1 MKIFNIKVDGKS
13 YRVEVEE
20 ERVSPAAPA
29 TTPKPKPGAPKSP
42 LPPQPPVQSIPKPA
56 PPPRPTV
63 QSGSQAMVNSPLPGT
78 ILAIKVSEG
87 DAVSRGQTLVV
98 LEAMKMENEIPAPA
112 DGKVSSIKVKKGD
125 SVSTGD
131 LLLILE

>member
-1 MKIFNIKVDGKS
+1 MKLFTVKVDGKS
-13 YRVEVEE
+13 YQVEVEE
-20 ERVSPAAPA
+20 EGVSVATPAKASR
-29 TTPKPKPGAPKSP
+29 TTPVTVKTPPAPVSRAPKPVAPR
-42 LPPQPPVQSIPKPA
+42 
-56 PPPRPTV
+56 RPTV

-78 ILAIKVSEG
+78 ILAIEVAEG
-87 DAVSRGQTLVV
+87 ATVTQGQTLVV

>member
-1 MKIFNIKVDGKS
+1 MKIFNIKVDEKS

-20 ERVSPAAPA
+20 EKVSPAARGA
-29 TTPKPKPGAPKSP
+29 TPKPKPVAPKSSP
-42 LPPQPPVQSIPKPA
+42 PPQPPVQNIPKPV

-87 DAVSRGQTLVV
+87 DTVSQGQTLVV
-98 LEAMKMENEIPAPA
+98 LEAMKMENEIPSPA

-131 LLLILE
+131 ILLILE

>member
-20 ERVSPAAPA
+20 EKPSSA
-29 TTPKPKPGAPKSP
+29 TTPKLKPVAPKSP
-42 LPPQPPVQSIPKPA
+42 PLPQPPVKSMPKPV

-63 QSGSQAMVNSPLPGT
+63 QSGSQTMVNSPLPGT

-87 DAVSRGQTLVV
+87 DSVSRGQTLVV
-98 LEAMKMENEIPAPA
+98 LEAMKMENEIPASA

-125 SVSTGD
+125 SVKTGD

>member
-1 MKIFNIKVDGKS
+1 MKIFNIKVGGKS

-20 ERVSPAAPA
+20 EKVSPAAM
-29 TTPKPKPGAPKSP
+29 TKPKPVLPKSP
-42 LPPQPPVQSIPKPA
+42 PPPQPPVKSIPKPV

-87 DAVSRGQTLVV
+87 DTVSQGQTLVV
-98 LEAMKMENEIPAPA
+98 LEAMKMENEIPSPA

-131 LLLILE
+131 ILLILE